1 MKKSIRIVLSAD
13 EGMVLTDGKSYG
25 STALLAEGRSADEF
39 WEITDEEYNTILAT
53 MTAEAE
59 ETEC

>member
-59 ETEC
+59 E

>member
-13 EGMVLTDGKSYG
+13 EGMVLTDGKNYG

-59 ETEC
+59 ELQ